1 MTRAKRL
8 APVQKVMEST
18 ERERAG
24 RMGLAQRRV
33 AEAEAKLAEL
43 ERYHADYAQ
52 NFNQRASLGI
62 ASAGLRDYQTF
73 LARLVE
79 AVHQQRRILV
89 RTQVD
94 LEADRRNWQ
103 EAARRVAAVGTV
115 VERWRDDERREA
127 DQREQRES
135 DERATLKHNRPGGH

>member
-18 ERERAG
+18 ERDRAG
-24 RMGLAQRRV
+24 RMGIAQRRV
-33 AEAEAKLAEL
+33 VEAETKLAEL

-52 NFNQRASLGI
+52 SFNERASAGI
-62 ASAGLRDYQTF
+62 ASAGLRDYQAF

-79 AVHQQRRILV
+79 AVHQQRRILARV
-89 RTQVD
+89 K
-94 LEADRRNWQ
+94 LELESDRRSWQ

-115 VERWRDDERREA
+115 VERWRGDERREA

-135 DERATLKHNRPGGH
+135 DERASSKHNRPDGN